1 MYTLNLIYFSSYYS
15 YKPINDVEIISGT
28 ENRACSKSV
37 NKLYGKSYLY
47 DGEVLKEGDV
57 LGSTGQFVNGAAIVC
72 GGKNFLPNFSMESAS
87 LLQEIV
93 ILARKFIKSKVNSP
107 LSFPRGKL
115 KVKSKI
121 L

>member
-47 DGEVLKEGDV
+47 DGEVLKESEV

-72 GGKNFLPNFSMESAS
+72 GGKNFLDNLNTCLEFHPAEN
-87 LLQEIV
+87 
-93 ILARKFIKSKVNSP
+93 K
-107 LSFPRGKL
+107 
-115 KVKSKI
+115 
-121 L
+121 

>member
-1 MYTLNLIYFSSYYS
+1 M
-15 YKPINDVEIISGT
+15 
-28 ENRACSKSV
+28 SKDSI
-37 NKLYGKSYLY
+37 
-47 DGEVLKEGDV
+47 EVQE
-57 LGSTGQFVNGAAIVC
+57 QFFDFC